1 MYSQKGSPSK
11 NLSGTGIFS
20 RCPLWS
26 FLPTARCKQ
35 KNSQSK
41 GLYLSKNNTRLSHWR
56 GLALSPQPKERRGG
70 FSKSVTPVTHHPL
83 HTCIRPVLELIT
95 SYGYDQMSAC
105 GRPLAGLNG
114 SSW

>member
-56 GLALSPQPKERRGG
+56 GLALSPQPKERRGD
-70 FSKSVTPVTHHPL
+70 SQNPKMIDTSLDDRLIDSLQPSPHPHL
-83 HTCIRPVLELIT
+83 YTNRL
-95 SYGYDQMSAC
+95 
-105 GRPLAGLNG
+105 
-114 SSW
+114 